1 MTADYVKRGRGA
13 TIGYMDQFDASH
25 GLEQLASHVRC
36 RASVER
42 SHADFAW
49 ICLGER
55 NELGNRPGG
64 RDGLMIITRGNQS
77 TPLFECL
84 HSIGKLVK
92 PEHDVR
98 THQSLSSFDKQISA
112 ASSR

>member
-1 MTADYVKRGRGA
+1 MTLKRGRGA

-25 GLEQLASHVRC
+25 GLEQLTSHVRC

-55 NELGNRPGG
+55 NELGNRPGWEG
-64 RDGLMIITRGNQS
+64 RVDDHHERK
-77 TPLFECL
+77 
-84 HSIGKLVK
+84 SIN
-92 PEHDVR
+92 PE
-98 THQSLSSFDKQISA
+98 TG
-112 ASSR
+112 